1 MKKKGCIEER
11 KWQLNMQFRDGILSI
26 SAALNAGYSMENA
39 ILQAKEDLKLMYEED
54 ALIITEFQYMIH
66 QLKNNQT
73 VEEVFWDF
81 SKRSKVED
89 IYNFAEVFITAKRT
103 GGDIIKIIR
112 RTCNSISDKIEV
124 KREIITLITAKKFE
138 SSIMNLIPLGIILYM
153 WAFSPGFME
162 PLYGNVMG
170 IMIMTITL
178 VLYGIAYWL
187 SQRIINIEV

>member
-1 MKKKGCIEER
+1 
-11 KWQLNMQFRDGILSI
+11 MQFRDGILSI